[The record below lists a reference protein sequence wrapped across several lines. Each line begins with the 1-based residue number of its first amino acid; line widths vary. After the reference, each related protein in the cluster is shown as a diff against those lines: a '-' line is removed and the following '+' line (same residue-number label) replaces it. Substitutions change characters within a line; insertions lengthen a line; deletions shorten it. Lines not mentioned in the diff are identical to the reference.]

1 MTIDDPVQED
11 VMRRSIKGRPQHQE
25 LLSVMIRF
33 PHQFSP
39 ESKLERRQARTL
51 LVLRWLNAGAD
62 QLPGHLLNNY
72 FISDL
77 AVLTINLGTKESN
90 GSKFFGAGENSGAA
104 VCLSNPRCSTTTQS
118 SPGLTRGIEHSQL
131 DLLLLLQIPPG
142 PKPDTW
148 S

>member
-1 MTIDDPVQED
+1 MV
-11 VMRRSIKGRPQHQE
+11 
-25 LLSVMIRF
+25 
-33 PHQFSP
+33 
-39 ESKLERRQARTL
+39 
-51 LVLRWLNAGAD
+51 AD